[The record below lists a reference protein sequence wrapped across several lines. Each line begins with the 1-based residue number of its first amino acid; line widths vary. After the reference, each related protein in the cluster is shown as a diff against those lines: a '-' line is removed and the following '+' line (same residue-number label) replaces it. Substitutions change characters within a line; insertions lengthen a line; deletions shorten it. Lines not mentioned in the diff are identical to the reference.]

1 MSMAFTEPSTSLRRE
16 RPTLGIPGGFSTRRR
31 HLSFVAAISLPVL
44 LALAGG
50 LLPAVARA
58 CTTAVITGKV
68 TADGRPL
75 LWKSR
80 DTKGLPRNEVI
91 VYESKKYRV
100 LAVVNAGARDEVWMG
115 VNSAGFCIENSLSKD
130 LLVAGEQTGPG
141 NGAIMKIA
149 LETCATVADFR
160 ALLERTDETG
170 RRTDGNFGVID
181 AAGGAALFEAGPRTF
196 RMFDAND
203 PEVAPRGTIVRSN
216 FSTTA
221 QGVPPAPDPDSLT
234 VSYSGERYAR
244 ACRLIDRRR
253 ETGLTVEYALRH
265 LCRDMA
271 DGRGQPFVGSVNGP
285 AGDLPDEVNTAAT
298 ISRTTTVSAAVFHG
312 VKPGE
317 DPRLTTMWVQL
328 GDPKFSIA
336 VPCWAACE
344 SLTEAVSG
352 EHGGAIGS
360 IASTLREWNLTKD
373 HDGVETDQ
381 LRQVWDDLW
390 PTEHRLIEVVAET
403 RQRWE
408 ATPGG
413 VGEFTELHRHLATQ
427 ALDAMRKE
435 LADMKQA
442 ALTLPAPPPPRFLPA
457 DPAPAL
463 AP

>member
-1 MSMAFTEPSTSLRRE
+1 MRSRSSSL
-16 RPTLGIPGGFSTRRR
+16 
-31 HLSFVAAISLPVL
+31 VAVLALQVL
-44 LALAGG
+44 LALAAG
-50 LLPAVARA
+50 LPSTAVRA

-91 VYESKKYRV
+91 VYEAGKYRV
-100 LAVVNAGARDEVWMG
+100 LAVVNAGARAEVWMG

-130 LLVAGEQTGPG
+130 LLVPGEHSGPG
-141 NGAIMKIA
+141 NGAIMKMA
-149 LETCATVADFR
+149 LETCATVADFE
-160 ALLERTDETG
+160 ALLERTNETG

-196 RMFDAND
+196 QMFDAND

-221 QGVPPAPDPDSLT
+221 QRVPPAPDPESLT
-234 VSYSGERYAR
+234 VSSSGERYAR
-244 ACRLIDRRR
+244 ACRLIDRHDAS
-253 ETGLTVEYALRH
+253 GLTVEYVLRH

-271 DGRGQPFVGSVNGP
+271 DGRGQPFAGTVNGP

-344 SLTEAVSG
+344 SLTDAVSG
-352 EHGGAIGS
+352 EHGGAICS
-360 IASTLREWNLTKD
+360 IATTLREWNLTKD
-373 HDGVETDQ
+373 HDGVETDH

-390 PTEHRLIEVVAET
+390 PAEHRLIEVVAET
-403 RQRWE
+403 RRRWQE
-408 ATPGG
+408 AAGSPA
-413 VGEFTELHRHLATQ
+413 EFTELHRHLATQ

-435 LADMKQA
+435 LADMKKA
-442 ALTLPAPPPPRFLPA
+442 ALTLPAPPPPRFPSP
-457 DPAPAL
+457 DPAPTL